1 MMAINAPFINELKKG
16 YHILFRKQ
24 WPPIVG
30 GLLIGLLAILI
41 EAWSRPW
48 GIVAGIRNWADWL
61 FYGVGLY
68 AQKPDNPFLFS
79 PSVMDLGLI
88 LGSFAAALLAKEFA
102 FRMPPKLETYKGFF
116 GGLFMGVGSSL
127 ALGCNVGAFYTPL
140 ANLSASGFLMMI
152 GLIFGAYLGL
162 RYILWELE
170 NLPSPSPAL
179 AATSQKQPPS
189 FDWKMTHPYLGAVVL
204 VGLVL
209 AAHFYGRYSNVEVGG
224 LLLFGAAFGIVIQR
238 CRFCFVRAFRDP
250 FMTGDAEIGKAVVIS
265 LIVAVIGITVLK
277 AKGFR
282 SESMYVVPSF
292 GWGSLVGGVIFGIG
306 MVVAGGCGSGTL
318 WRVGE
323 GNLKLW
329 IALFAFATSNSLL
342 TVWLRSW
349 GIRQKLGTAVFLPNY
364 FGWEGAILVV
374 VVISLIWYL
383 VLAWNEQTNK
393 FTVEL

>member
-1 MMAINAPFINELKKG
+1 
-16 YHILFRKQ
+16 
-24 WPPIVG
+24 
-30 GLLIGLLAILI
+30 
-41 EAWSRPW
+41 
-48 GIVAGIRNWADWL
+48 
-61 FYGVGLY
+61 
-68 AQKPDNPFLFS
+68 
-79 PSVMDLGLI
+79 
-88 LGSFAAALLAKEFA
+88 
-102 FRMPPKLETYKGFF
+102 
-116 GGLFMGVGSSL
+116 
-127 ALGCNVGAFYTPL
+127 
-140 ANLSASGFLMMI
+140 MMI

>member
-1 MMAINAPFINELKKG
+1 M
-16 YHILFRKQ
+16 
-24 WPPIVG
+24 
-30 GLLIGLLAILI
+30 IGLLAILI

-88 LGSFAAALLAKEFA
+88 LGSFAAALLAKEFG
-102 FRMPPKLETYKGFF
+102 FRRPPKLEIYKGFF

-127 ALGCNVGAFYTPL
+127 ALGCNVGAFYSPL
-140 ANLSASGFLMMI
+140 VNLSASGFLMMI
-152 GLIFGAYLGL
+152 GLIIGAYLGL
-162 RYILWELE
+162 RYILWEVE

-179 AATSQKQPPS
+179 AETSPKQAPS
-189 FDWKMTHPYLGAVVL
+189 FDWKTAHPYLGAVVL

-209 AAHFYGRYSNVEVGG
+209 AAHFYGRYSYAEVGG
-224 LLLFGAAFGIVIQR
+224 LLLFGAAFGVVIQR

-250 FMTGDAEIGKAVVIS
+250 FMTGEAEIGKAVVIS
-265 LIVAVIGITVLK
+265 LIVAVIGIAVLK
-277 AKGFR
+277 ANGFR
-282 SESMYVVPSF
+282 RESMYVIPTF

-329 IALFAFATSNSLL
+329 IALFAFATSNSLM
-342 TVWLRSW
+342 TGWLESS
-349 GIRQKLGTAVFLPNY
+349 GIRQKLGAAVFLPHY
-364 FGWEGAILVV
+364 LGWEGAILLVV
-374 VVISLIWYL
+374 GVSLIWYL

-393 FTVEL
+393 FTVGL